1 MNDIFNRNRGLEF
14 EENDNLCVDRIA
26 SAAEKVLESAMDTS
40 ADREAIEE
48 LTATEGFRLE
58 LTATEGFRL
67 KLETIEQA
75 EDMSTQEKLDAISE
89 AEDKLAADKE
99 RSAKLHMWLIAKKAG
114 IALSIFA
121 GILLLS
127 ASPVGQKTIKGIEG
141 VFSSK
146 I

>member
-14 EENDNLCVDRIA
+14 EENDNLCADRIA

-48 LTATEGFRLE
+48 LTATEGFRL
-58 LTATEGFRL
+58 

-75 EDMSTQEKLDAISE
+75 EDMSTQEKLDAIS
-89 AEDKLAADKE
+89 D
-99 RSAKLHMWLIAKKAG
+99 
-114 IALSIFA
+114 ALSIFA

-127 ASPVGQKTIKGIEG
+127 ASPVGQKTFKGIEG
-141 VFSSK
+141 VFSPK

>member
-14 EENDNLCVDRIA
+14 EENDNLCADRIA

-48 LTATEGFRLE
+48 LTATEGFRL
-58 LTATEGFRL
+58 

-75 EDMSTQEKLDAISE
+75 EDMSTQEKLDAYSE

-99 RSAKLHMWLIAKKAG
+99 RSAKLHMWMMAKKAG
-114 IALSIFA
+114 L
-121 GILLLS
+121 ILLFVGVTVALA
-127 ASPVGQKTIKGIEG
+127 ASPVGQKSIKGVSGIL
-141 VFSSK
+141 VA
-146 I
+146 

>member
-14 EENDNLCVDRIA
+14 VKSDNLCADRIA

-48 LTATEGFRLE
+48 LTATEGFRL
-58 LTATEGFRL
+58 

-75 EDMSTQEKLDAISE
+75 EDMSTQEKLGAISE

-121 GILLLS
+121 GVLLLS
-127 ASPVGQKTIKGIEG
+127 ASPVGQKTFKGIEG
-141 VFSSK
+141 VFSPK

>member
-1 MNDIFNRNRGLEF
+1 MTFLIAIADSNSRRTTISAQTESL
-14 EENDNLCVDRIA
+14 LPLRIA

-40 ADREAIEE
+40 ADREAIE
-48 LTATEGFRLE
+48 E

-127 ASPVGQKTIKGIEG
+127 ASPVGQKTFKGIEG
-141 VFSSK
+141 VFSPK

>member
-14 EENDNLCVDRIA
+14 VESDNLCADRIA

-48 LTATEGFRLE
+48 LTATEGFRLK
-58 LTATEGFRL
+58 L
-67 KLETIEQA
+67 KTIEQA
-75 EDMSTQEKLDAISE
+75 EDMSTQEKLDAYSE

-99 RSAKLHMWLIAKKAG
+99 RSAKLHIWLIAKKVG
-114 IALSIFA
+114 IVLGAFA
-121 GILLLS
+121 GLLLLS
-127 ASPVGQKTIKGIEG
+127 ASPVGQKTMKGVEG
-141 VFSSK
+141 LFSPN

>member
-14 EENDNLCVDRIA
+14 VESDNLYADRIA
-26 SAAEKVLESAMDTS
+26 SVAEKVLESAMDTS

-48 LTATEGFRLE
+48 LTATEGFRLK
-58 LTATEGFRL
+58 L
-67 KLETIEQA
+67 KTIEQA
-75 EDMSTQEKLDAISE
+75 EDMSTQEKLDAYSE

-114 IALSIFA
+114 IALGVFACMLIF
-121 GILLLS
+121 S
-127 ASPVGQKTIKGIEG
+127 ASPVVQKTIKGIEG
-141 VFSSK
+141 VFSPN

>member
-14 EENDNLCVDRIA
+14 EENDNLCADRIA

-40 ADREAIEE
+40 ADREAIE
-48 LTATEGFRLE
+48 E

-89 AEDKLAADKE
+89 AEDKL
-99 RSAKLHMWLIAKKAG
+99 AKLHMWLIAKKAG

>member
-14 EENDNLCVDRIA
+14 EENDNLCADRIA

-40 ADREAIEE
+40 ADREAIE
-48 LTATEGFRLE
+48 E

-89 AEDKLAADKE
+89 AEDKLATDKE